1 MNLHRAWTAGLWTLG
16 AALPLA
22 ACSSSVVGVQT
33 PGFQESASASVVSG
47 LAAVTYLGPVVQ
59 GGLVVR
65 NTSGTSRDIAWTENG
80 CDANAG
86 VRLRAYRLVGGQPV
100 LAWDSS
106 LLPAQ
111 PGCQPQTIRTTI
123 AAGGSDAFQATYHVA
138 DILGDSLPAGSY
150 VVTVTSDLQ
159 APTLPQELPEGTLVL
174 DDTPL
179 VPPNTD
185 LSGTWAGGVNG
196 VFVSLSLTWTA
207 DSVYGSGRYTTQ
219 SPITLGCGLQSL
231 ADSGTVRLEARRRG
245 DYIAGAMTFDGGTEP
260 PYAGVLDTGMHLSG
274 EFFSIDAGDC
284 AFDIGLPV

>member
-1 MNLHRAWTAGLWTLG
+1 MNVPRVWKVATLVLGAGLVV
-16 AALPLA
+16 A
-22 ACSSSVVGVQT
+22 ACSSSVDGVQT
-33 PGFQESASASVVSG
+33 PGFQESASATVVSG
-47 LAAVTYLGPVVQ
+47 LAAIPYLGPVVQ
-59 GGLVVR
+59 GELVVH
-65 NTSGTSRDIAWTENG
+65 NLSGASRDIAWTEDG

-86 VRLRAYRLVGGQPV
+86 VRLRVYRLVGGQQV

-111 PGCQPQTIRTTI
+111 AGCQPQTIRTTI
-123 AAGGSDAFQATYHVA
+123 AAGGSDSFQATYHVA

-150 VVTVTSDLQ
+150 VVTVTSDLEVP
-159 APTLPQELPEGTLVL
+159 ALPQELPEGTLVL

-179 VPPNTD
+179 VPPGTD

-245 DYIAGAMTFDGGTEP
+245 DYIAGAMLFDGGATP
-260 PYAGVLDTGMHLSG
+260 PYAGMLDTGMHLTG
-274 EFFSIDAGDC
+274 EFFSVDTGGC
-284 AFDIGLPV
+284 PFDIGMPV